1 MATIIAVERT
11 TICPQSSNKFMKIIM
26 LIGGLIL
33 LYIFLCMNSKNKLSG
48 GSVTKTETFIL
59 YYVEWCPHCKVVKPE
74 WEKLEKDHE
83 LKMIEIKKVNCEENE
98 DIVNELGIEGFPTI
112 LYTKNGKVEP
122 YNGEREY
129 KEFKQ
134 FLLSKK

>member
-11 TICPQSSNKFMKIIM
+11 TICPKPSDKSMKILM
-26 LIGGLIL
+26 VIGGLIL
-33 LYIFLCMNSKNKLSG
+33 LYIFLCMNSKKKITG
-48 GSVTKTETFIL
+48 GDSKKNATFIL
-59 YYVEWCPHCKVVKPE
+59 YYVDWCPHCKVVKPE
-74 WEKLEKDHE
+74 WEKLEKDNE
-83 LKMIEIKKVNCEENE
+83 LKMVEIKKVNCEENE
-98 DIVNELGIEGFPTI
+98 DVVNELGIEGFPTI

-129 KEFKQ
+129 EEFKQ

>member
-11 TICPQSSNKFMKIIM
+11 TICPQPSNKSMKVIM

-74 WEKLEKDHE
+74 WEKLQKDDE
-83 LKMIEIKKVNCEENE
+83 LKMVEIKKVNCEENE
-98 DIVNELGIEGFPTI
+98 DVVNELGIEGFPTI

-129 KEFKQ
+129 EEFKQ